1 MEMQASRTLAVS
13 QQQAW
18 EALNDPEVLKLC
30 IPGCDKVEATG
41 DNQYAVAMALKIGP
55 VSARFAG
62 KITLSDIVPPESYNI
77 AFDGSGGVAGFGK
90 GNAQVK
96 LVPLA
101 VDGVGQASCE
111 LHYTVHATVG
121 GKIAQ
126 LGQRLID
133 GAAKTMAEDFFK
145 RFDNEMQRRFPRAEV
160 PQAGASDAVQ
170 AEAITPPGGGG
181 GALRGG
187 GIPAWAWGVGAGA
200 LMLLAWWFN
209 RA

>member
-30 IPGCDKVEATG
+30 IPGCDKVEPTG

-55 VSARFAG
+55 VSAKFAG

-145 RFDNEMQRRFPRAEV
+145 RFDNEMQRRFPRAEL

-170 AEAITPPGGGG
+170 AGVATPPGGGG
-181 GALRGG
+181 GALQGG

-200 LMLLAWWFN
+200 LVLLAWWFN
-209 RA
+209 RG